1 MKKMLLQKSELERIL
16 QLMTEFDCDYVTLRQ
31 DSGSGIG
38 SVLEADF
45 PVTVKQTPGEFRVEI
60 SGVENW

>member
-1 MKKMLLQKSELERIL
+1 MKRMLLQKSELERVL

-31 DSGSGIG
+31 DSSSGIG
-38 SVLEADF
+38 TVLEADF
-45 PVTVKQTPGEFRVEI
+45 LVTVKNTAGKFRVEI